1 MAASGQ
7 VQCLL
12 PLRVALSPPLPPWPP
27 ATMVMPP
34 LLAAAAAMAASGQV
48 RRLLSLRAALP
59 SPWPL
64 ATMAP
69 SSSRHR
75 HHGCRCPGPTPPSFP
90 RRPGAVVLWSPATTP
105 SILVAAATSVYREK
119 INERI
124 RIRKR
129 RGLKKIDSGSHH
141 ERCPTFRLLS
151 NARRLHLRAGH
162 PPPSSAQ
169 PPARL
174 PDDDRPPCVAPRPVR
189 IITIKRRKGIC
200 PSEAFKI
207 LSGVSCSFQFLGCV
221 A

>member
-1 MAASGQ
+1 MATPPLLAAATMAASGQ
-7 VQCLL
+7 VWCLL

-151 NARRLHLRAGH
+151 NARLQAFSKQKRLLVLTDCSSHL
-162 PPPSSAQ
+162 PPTQAAIFFNDSQS
-169 PPARL
+169 L
-174 PDDDRPPCVAPRPVR
+174 P
-189 IITIKRRKGIC
+189 TH
-200 PSEAFKI
+200 
-207 LSGVSCSFQFLGCV
+207 
-221 A
+221 